1 MEITE
6 IRVFPVEEDKLKA
19 YASIVLDDCF
29 IVNDLK
35 VIAGKKGL
43 FISMPSR
50 RRKRGGYRDVAHPL
64 NNETRDLIERRVIAE
79 YRRSV
84 SEEVPERRT
93 LDDDEIPPA
102 EEAPSRPSSAPP
114 PEPEPDDSDAPPL
127 AARSAEPDPASR
139 AVDEPEPSRPS
150 LEEVEERHLRD
161 SFWSVS

>member
-6 IRVFPVEEDKLKA
+6 IRVFPVEEEKLKA

-35 VIAGKKGL
+35 VIAGKRGL

-64 NNETRDLIERRVIAE
+64 NNETRNRIEGLVIAE
-79 YRRSV
+79 YRRSLG
-84 SEEVPERRT
+84 ETVPEIDAAGTAAPEVEVRSPSEHDG
-93 LDDDEIPPA
+93 DDVLPVVA
-102 EEAPSRPSSAPP
+102 R
-114 PEPEPDDSDAPPL
+114 EP
-127 AARSAEPDPASR
+127 AARPQEAVLASAGPDE
-139 AVDEPEPSRPS
+139 DRPS
-150 LEEVEERHLRD
+150 LEEVERRHLRD